1 MTLNTVLTDKNGNP
15 LAPATTAEQVAYNNE
30 MNVKQAIDAQI
41 SQEEAAE
48 IKEQLAGLN
57 GNIGGLRFLELRA
70 SPTES
75 INLSEAFQK
84 FYQNGD
90 IPSKACFVAHISFG
104 TQYSAIGYFYG
115 DYGSALIVGIS
126 GTVGVYLYNGVWSQK
141 GL

>member
-1 MTLNTVLTDKNGNP
+1 M
-15 LAPATTAEQVAYNNE
+15 
-30 MNVKQAIDAQI
+30 
-41 SQEEAAE
+41 
-48 IKEQLAGLN
+48 
-57 GNIGGLRFLELRA
+57 RFLELWA

-115 DYGSALIVGIS
+115 NYGSALIVGIS
-126 GTVGVYLYNGVWSQK
+126 DAVRVYLKNGAWSQK